1 VFAVDVEGMRMNVT
15 TDCRPAL
22 LRRIATVFVLFTAAW
37 LATNAGPVAGQA
49 PAEPAAKEPAPISN
63 EQETVL
69 RKYQRFENTL
79 QQLAEYLRRTDPGRA
94 DLVVRVI
101 GKSTESR
108 IPQQMEELV
117 ELLNRG
123 QLGDAVIGQ
132 EELIVRMAALLDLLQ
147 SEDRQDEL
155 AREQERV
162 AGLIRDVDKLIGQ
175 QKNVRAVTE
184 RGGSISDAERRQQEL
199 TERTDGLLKKIDG
212 QDAEK
217 QAERNGKPGEESSK
231 GSESPEGESSDG
243 KPSDGKPSDGKPA
256 DGKPSDGKPSDD
268 KPADGK
274 PADENPSDGK
284 PSDGKPSDGKPSDG
298 KPSDGKPSDGKP
310 SEGQPSEGQPSEGQ
324 PSEGQSSEGESSE
337 GSQGEKTPG
346 RDELEQAKKEM
357 EAAIRELK
365 AQQREKAS
373 DQQDK
378 ALAELLKAKDR
389 LEEILRQLREEE
401 RGLMLAA
408 LESRFREMLA
418 RHLAVYNGTVALG
431 QIPEERREDRHRARA
446 IDLARQESEIGLMAE
461 KALTLLKDEGSSVS
475 FPEAVEQMRDDLMTV
490 TRRLERADVG
500 ELTQALEKD
509 ILESLE
515 ELILSLQKEME
526 KQQQQQGQQQQ
537 QQQGQPQNQA
547 LVDELAELKMLRA
560 LQYRVN
566 RRTRQL
572 GRLIDGEQ
580 ASDPDLINQLQG
592 LADRQDRLREATRDL
607 VTERNQ

>member
-1 VFAVDVEGMRMNVT
+1 MSVT
-15 TDCRPAL
+15 TDRRPAL
-22 LRRIATVFVLFTAAW
+22 ARRIARVLVLFAATW
-37 LATNAGPVAGQA
+37 LVTNAGPAVGQA

-108 IPQQMEELV
+108 IPHQMEELV

-132 EELIVRMAALLDLLQ
+132 EDLIVRMAALLDLLQ

-212 QDAEK
+212 QDAER
-217 QAERNGKPGEESSK
+217 QAERNGKSGEEPSK
-231 GSESPEGESSDG
+231 GSESSEGEPSDG

-256 DGKPSDGKPSDD
+256 DGKPSDGKPSDG
-268 KPADGK
+268 KPSDGK
-274 PADENPSDGK
+274 PSDGKPSDGKPSDGKPSDGK

-310 SEGQPSEGQPSEGQ
+310 SEGKPSEGQPSEGQ

-337 GSQGEKTPG
+337 GSQGDKTPG

-475 FPEAVEQMRDDLMTV
+475 FPEAVEQMRDDLLTV

-537 QQQGQPQNQA
+537 QQGQPQNQA
-547 LVDELAELKMLRA
+547 LVDQLSELKMLRA
-560 LQYRVN
+560 LQYRIN

-580 ASDPDLINQLQG
+580 ASDPDLVGQLRG
-592 LADRQDRLREATRDL
+592 LADRQDRLREATRNL

>member
-1 VFAVDVEGMRMNVT
+1 MFAVDVEGMRMSVT
-15 TDCRPAL
+15 TDRRPAF
-22 LRRIATVFVLFTAAW
+22 LRRIATVIVLFAATW
-37 LATNAGPVAGQA
+37 LVTNAEPAAGQA

-63 EQETVL
+63 EQEAVL

-117 ELLNRG
+117 QLLNRG

-155 AREQERV
+155 AREQERI

-199 TERTDGLLKKIDG
+199 TDRTDGLLEKIDG

-217 QAERNGKPGEESSK
+217 QAERNGKSGEESSK
-231 GSESPEGESSDG
+231 GAESSEGEPSDG

-256 DGKPSDGKPSDD
+256 DGKPTDGKPSDGKPSDGKPSDGKPSDD
-268 KPADGK
+268 
-274 PADENPSDGK
+274 K

-337 GSQGEKTPG
+337 SSQGDKTPG
-346 RDELEQAKKEM
+346 RNELEQAKKEM

-475 FPEAVEQMRDDLMTV
+475 FPEAVEQMRDDLLTV

-547 LVDELAELKMLRA
+547 LVDELSELKMLRA
-560 LQYRVN
+560 LQYRIN

-580 ASDPDLINQLQG
+580 ANDPDLVGQLQG
-592 LADRQDRLREATRDL
+592 LADRQDRLREATRNL

>member
-1 VFAVDVEGMRMNVT
+1 MSVT
-15 TDCRPAL
+15 TDRRPAL
-22 LRRIATVFVLFTAAW
+22 ARRIARVLVLFAATW
-37 LATNAGPVAGQA
+37 LVTNAGPAVGQA
-49 PAEPAAKEPAPISN
+49 RAEPAAKEPAPISN

-101 GKSTESR
+101 GRSTESR

-132 EELIVRMAALLDLLQ
+132 EDLIVRMAALLDLLQ

-217 QAERNGKPGEESSK
+217 QAERNGKSGEEPSK
-231 GSESPEGESSDG
+231 GSESSEGEPSDG
-243 KPSDGKPSDGKPA
+243 KPSDGKPSNGKPA
-256 DGKPSDGKPSDD
+256 DGKPSDGK
-268 KPADGK
+268 
-274 PADENPSDGK
+274 PSDGK

-324 PSEGQSSEGESSE
+324 PSEGESSE
-337 GSQGEKTPG
+337 GSQGDKTPG

-475 FPEAVEQMRDDLMTV
+475 FPEAVEQMRDDLLTV

-537 QQQGQPQNQA
+537 QQGQPQNQA
-547 LVDELAELKMLRA
+547 LVDQLSELKMLRA
-560 LQYRVN
+560 LQYRIN

-580 ASDPDLINQLQG
+580 ASDPDLVGQLRG
-592 LADRQDRLREATRDL
+592 LADRQDRLREATRNL

>member
-1 VFAVDVEGMRMNVT
+1 MSVT
-15 TDCRPAL
+15 TDRRPAF
-22 LRRIATVFVLFTAAW
+22 LRRIATVIVLFAATW
-37 LATNAGPVAGQA
+37 LVTNAGPVAGQA
-49 PAEPAAKEPAPISN
+49 PAEPAAKEPASISN

-155 AREQERV
+155 AREQERI

-199 TERTDGLLKKIDG
+199 TDRTDGLLEKIDG

-217 QAERNGKPGEESSK
+217 QAERNGKSGEESSK
-231 GSESPEGESSDG
+231 GAESSEGEPSDG

-256 DGKPSDGKPSDD
+256 DGKPADGKPSDGKPSD
-268 KPADGK
+268 GK
-274 PADENPSDGK
+274 PSDGK

-324 PSEGQSSEGESSE
+324 PSEGQSSEGESPES
-337 GSQGEKTPG
+337 SQGDKTPG

-475 FPEAVEQMRDDLMTV
+475 FPEAVEQMRDDLLTV

-547 LVDELAELKMLRA
+547 LVDELSELKMLRA
-560 LQYRVN
+560 LQYRIN

-580 ASDPDLINQLQG
+580 ANDPDLVGQLQG
-592 LADRQDRLREATRDL
+592 LADRQDRLREATRNL